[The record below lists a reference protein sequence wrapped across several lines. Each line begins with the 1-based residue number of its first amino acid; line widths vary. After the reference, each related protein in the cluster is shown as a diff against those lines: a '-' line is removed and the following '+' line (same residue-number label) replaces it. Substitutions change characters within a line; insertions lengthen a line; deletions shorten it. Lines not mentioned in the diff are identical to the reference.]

1 MSNVLHKFSHSYS
14 RVIGISP
21 TGWNNSP
28 KPHELYV
35 VRKQGFV
42 TIYGLPY
49 RCVASAATAPVTNPR
64 LSEHCSYSE
73 LREFVSW
80 VNPRRIIP
88 TVNCANNA
96 AVQRMLKHFEEKPAK
111 KPDYGTLFPLIK
123 RMQQHVRR
131 PTHAHAVRVPSRA
144 GHRRARAFTSS
155 RPRCAPS

>member
-1 MSNVLHKFSHSYS
+1 MSNVLNKFSHSYS

-35 VRKQGFV
+35 VRKQGFI

-49 RCVASAATAPVTNPR
+49 RCVDRTATPSANSR

-131 PTHAHAVRVPSRA
+131 HPLPRHPDPSPPA
-144 GHRRARAFTSS
+144 RRARACSS
-155 RPRCAPS
+155 LRTRCAPS